1 MRIELKKR
9 LSQQASGRHFPAGSM
24 ALCLEI
30 KLCNID
36 RERKIIWPDEH
47 TVTVKETSFMPVVF
61 VCRFAVIVKWA
72 ATEGMFTQKHNNLA
86 YCAQF
91 PKECINSAN
100 ILSAHLNPLRGVV
113 FIQMATWRYNDFQE
127 VNEMKGKG
135 SSFKNDC
142 SVCRK

>member
-9 LSQQASGRHFPAGSM
+9 LSQQASRRHFPAGSM
-24 ALCLEI
+24 ARCLEI
-30 KLCNID
+30 KLCNVD

-72 ATEGMFTQKHNNLA
+72 ASEDMFTQKHNNLA

-100 ILSAHLNPLRGVV
+100 ILSAHLNPFARSGFYSNGHLAIKRFPRSERNERKRVI
-113 FIQMATWRYNDFQE
+113 IQKWLFC
-127 VNEMKGKG
+127 VP
-135 SSFKNDC
+135 
-142 SVCRK
+142 